1 MLLLGLEGIGEGIF
15 EILAYLSWAR
25 FGVGIGFLLN
35 WENTHYLKVIF
46 LLLVVNLSQPDF
58 YIVIM
63 NSQDIKP
70 KSAIWEMS
78 LVILLP
84 NNHCLTKVAILKR
97 KYTIFFTSLV
107 KNSSIPNKEIGEK
120 LPSHSCRLAS

>member
-46 LLLVVNLSQPDF
+46 LSLAVNLSQPDF

-70 KSAIWEMS
+70 KSAI
-78 LVILLP
+78 
-84 NNHCLTKVAILKR
+84 
-97 KYTIFFTSLV
+97 
-107 KNSSIPNKEIGEK
+107 
-120 LPSHSCRLAS
+120 